1 MYPRSTEKDDQRLL
15 NQQATIETWIQ
26 GGCPPSKLVLGL
38 GAYGR
43 TFRLKQK
50 KKPDIKPY
58 APAKG
63 AGLPGNYT
71 GTRGFLSYYEIC
83 HLIKNHK
90 WQTNYDDEQQ
100 VPFAYKD
107 DQWVGYDNQISIEK
121 KCYYLVKQRLAGA
134 MIWSLDLDDFLGR
147 FCGQGKYPLVT
158 SVKKTLEKFRKL
170 EALPKILRNDARAR
184 KDFPRL
190 CLFVLLL
197 FLNRISIS
205 L

>member
-15 NQQATIETWIQ
+15 NQEATIETWIQ

-50 KKPDIKPY
+50 TNPDIKPY

-83 HLIKNHK
+83 HLIRRQK
-90 WQTNYDDEQQ
+90 WQMEYDEEQQ

-121 KCYYLVKQRLAGA
+121 KCRYLVKQGLAGA
-134 MIWSLDLDDFLGR
+134 MIWSLDLDDFQGR

-158 SVKKTLEKFRKL
+158 TVKKTLEKFRKL
-170 EALPKILRNDARAR
+170 NALPKRLKNQGKRNE
-184 KDFPRL
+184 DFHRF
-190 CLFVLLL
+190 CLFIV
-197 FLNRISIS
+197 FLNIIFIF

>member
-1 MYPRSTEKDDQRLL
+1 MYPRSTEKDDQRFL

-50 KKPDIKPY
+50 TNPDIKPY

-83 HLIKNHK
+83 HLIKRQN
-90 WQTNYDDEQQ
+90 WQMEYDEEQQ

-121 KCYYLVKQRLAGA
+121 KSRYLVKQGLAGA
-134 MIWSLDLDDFLGR
+134 MIWSLDLDDFQGR

-158 SVKKTLEKFRKL
+158 IVKKTLEKFRKL
-170 EALPKILRNDARAR
+170 NALPKRLKNYGR
-184 KDFPRL
+184 KNEEEYFHRY
-190 CLFVLLL
+190 CLLIV
-197 FLNRISIS
+197 FLNRIFIF